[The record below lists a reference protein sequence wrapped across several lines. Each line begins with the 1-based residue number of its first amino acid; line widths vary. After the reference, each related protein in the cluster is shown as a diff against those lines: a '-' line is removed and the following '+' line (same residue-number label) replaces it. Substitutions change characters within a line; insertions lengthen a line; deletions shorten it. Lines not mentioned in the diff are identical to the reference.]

1 MSKAEIL
8 IIDDEEQIRKFLEI
22 TLQSNQFNVTKAAT
36 AKEGMIRAANHPPE
50 LILLDLGLPD
60 KEGQKVLE
68 ELRQWYTNPIIIL
81 SVQNDEEVI
90 IKALDHGANDYLCKP
105 FRTGELLARIR
116 SALRTSITEETDPFI
131 YADNLQIDLVSRTVK
146 KNNELVKLTA
156 TEYNL
161 LALLVKNEGK
171 VLTHQFLLRAIW
183 GPGFINQSQ
192 YLRVFI
198 AQIRKKIETDPN
210 RPQNLLTESGV
221 GYRFVLSTISKG
233 QTDLNA
239 EPA

>member
-8 IIDDEEQIRKFLEI
+8 IIDDEPQIRRTLEI
-22 TLQSNQFNVTKAAT
+22 TLQSNGYLPKAAVS
-36 AKEGMIRAANHPPE
+36 AKEGLIMATNHPPE

-60 KEGQKVLE
+60 ENGHIVLQK
-68 ELRQWYTNPIIIL
+68 LRRWYTNPVIIL
-81 SVQNDEEVI
+81 SVQKNEEDI
-90 IKALDHGANDYLCKP
+90 IKALDNGANDYLSKP

-116 SALRTSITEETDPFI
+116 SALRDSISDEGDTMLSFQDI
-131 YADNLQIDLVSRTVK
+131 QIDFTARTVK
-146 KNNELVKLTA
+146 KNNQLIKLTS

-171 VLTHQFLLRAIW
+171 VLTHQYLLRAIW

-198 AQIRKKIETDPN
+198 AQIRKKIEDDPN
-210 RPQNLLTESGV
+210 RPQHLLTESGV
-221 GYRFVLSTISKG
+221 GYRFISK
-233 QTDLNA
+233 A
-239 EPA
+239 